1 MYTVR
6 GVCAPGAQAACLG
19 CLPARMNIECG
30 NRQLDGS
37 AGPEEDNTTMRAAL
51 YARVSTLNGQHPEM
65 QLAELREY
73 ASRRDWEIVSEYV
86 DEGVSGSKES
96 RPELNRLMA
105 DARRRHFDIVLVWKM
120 DRFGRSLKHLV
131 NALADLDAYGVAF
144 ASLKDNLDL
153 STPSGRLMFGIIAA
167 MAEFE
172 RSLIQERVK
181 AGLNHARNNGKR
193 LGRPRRI
200 VDLESI
206 TKLRAQGHGL
216 RTIADKLDI
225 GYGTA
230 RKPLASI
237 ERKTPASG
245 AAAVI
250 ET

>member
-1 MYTVR
+1 
-6 GVCAPGAQAACLG
+6 
-19 CLPARMNIECG
+19 
-30 NRQLDGS
+30 
-37 AGPEEDNTTMRAAL
+37 MRAAL
-51 YARVSTLNGQHPEM
+51 YARVSTVNGQHPEM
-65 QLAELREY
+65 QLAEMRDY
-73 ASRRDWEIVSEYV
+73 ATCRGWETVDEYV

-105 DARRRHFDIVLVWKM
+105 DARRRQFDIVLVWKI

-181 AGLNHARNNGKR
+181 AGLSHARRIGKR

-200 VDLESI
+200 VDLEKI
-206 TKLRAQGHGL
+206 TKLRAQGHSL
-216 RTIADKLDI
+216 QSIADKLGI

-230 RKPLASI
+230 RKSLASI

-250 ET
+250 EM